1 MQKNTLIP
9 TTPRKHAKTVG
20 RGGKRGKT
28 AGRGTKGQSARSGNK
43 KRPELRDI
51 IKKLPKLR
59 GYKFNTVQNQVAT
72 VTLAQLEKA
81 FNDGD
86 KITPGMIVL
95 KGLVNTHH
103 GKVPHIKIL
112 SRGVLTKKFVVS
124 RFSVSAGAKEAIL
137 KAKGTV
143 E

>member
-1 MQKNTLIP
+1 MQKNILISH
-9 TTPRKHAKTVG
+9 TPRKHAKLVG

-59 GYKFNTVQNQVAT
+59 GYRFNSIQNEIKV
-72 VTLAQLEKA
+72 VTLAQLEKS
-81 FNDGD
+81 FNNGD
-86 KITPGMIVL
+86 KITPGIL
-95 KGLVNTHH
+95 IQKGIVNTHH

-112 SRGVLTKKFVVS
+112 AKGKLTKKITVS
-124 RFSVSAGAKEAIL
+124 KFSVSDGAREIIKSAG
-137 KAKGTV
+137 GNV

>member
-9 TTPRKHAKTVG
+9 KTKLKKHKTVG

-59 GYKFNTVQNQVAT
+59 GYKFNSVKNEIAT
-72 VTLAQLEKA
+72 VTLAQLEKS
-81 FNDGD
+81 FKDGD
-86 KITPGMIVL
+86 KITPGIL
-95 KGLVNTHH
+95 IKSGIVNTHH

-112 SRGVLTKKFVVS
+112 AKGVLTKSFTVSKFS
-124 RFSVSAGAKEAIL
+124 ISVGAREAIIN
-137 KAKGTV
+137 AKGKV